1 MRKVH
6 ITLVGGQPAPV
17 YLGIKDD
24 GQANTV
30 VLVCSPQSR
39 VEAERIKAQFP
50 KRTMIVKECPPVALQ
65 DIEALA
71 VGLYN
76 EFADYEIVVNLTSG
90 TKLWSLTFFRVLYQ
104 SAHSHFIYID
114 QNNSITD
121 ILTKDSHVGTINTL
135 KRFELYGTPLTS
147 FRQLDEYDEDDLRA
161 LKEIEFLRRKN
172 RFEFHQLT
180 SKDNITDME
189 DNGMRNTE
197 KGSTLEYSIDEKWAK
212 IKMHIFNQGWI
223 EKELYCKHLPEL
235 LFNYGWFELKTAIE
249 LRRNKR
255 IGNIWLNCKFA
266 DSEGNPKNE
275 IDIIAELENRLL
287 FVECKTMIRD
297 TTDIDKFSSALRNF
311 SGTSSTG
318 IFVTNDM
325 PNDRSRS
332 RYEHA
337 MEKCKDNGIL
347 TFNFSMWRN
356 NPCSC
361 PPLNTIIN
369 EQLKYQNKR

>member
-24 GQANTV
+24 GKANTV

-50 KRTMIVKECPPVALQ
+50 KRQMIIRECHPVLLQ

-71 VGLYN
+71 MALYE
-76 EFADYEIVVNLTSG
+76 EFSDYEIVVNLTSG
-90 TKLWSLTFFRVLYQ
+90 TKLWSLTFFRVFYQ
-104 SAHSHFIYID
+104 SANSHFIYID

-121 ILTKDSHVGTINTL
+121 ILTKDRHIGTINTL

-147 FRQLDEYDEDDLRA
+147 FRLLDEYDENDLNVA
-161 LKEIEFLRRKN
+161 KDIEKLRKKN
-172 RFEFHQLT
+172 RSEFHLL
-180 SKDNITDME
+180 SVKDDTFEVKD
-189 DNGMRNTE
+189 RNVRTTE
-197 KGSTLEYSIDEKWAK
+197 RGSRLEYSLDENWAM
-212 IKMHIFNQGWI
+212 IIMATYGGRI
-223 EKELYCKHLPEL
+223 EKKEFCCQHLPEV
-235 LFNYGWFELKTAIE
+235 LFNYGWFELKTANE
-249 LRRNKR
+249 LRKNER
-255 IGNIWLNCKFA
+255 IGNIWLNCEFA
-266 DSEGNPKNE
+266 DSGGNPKNE

-318 IFVTNDM
+318 IFITNDM
-325 PNDRSRS
+325 PTDFNRS

-337 MEKCKDNGIL
+337 LEKCKDNGIL
-347 TFNFSMWRN
+347 TFNFSSWN
-356 NPCSC
+356 ANPCSC
-361 PPLNTIIN
+361 QSLNAIIN
-369 EQLKYQNKR
+369 EQLQFQNKR